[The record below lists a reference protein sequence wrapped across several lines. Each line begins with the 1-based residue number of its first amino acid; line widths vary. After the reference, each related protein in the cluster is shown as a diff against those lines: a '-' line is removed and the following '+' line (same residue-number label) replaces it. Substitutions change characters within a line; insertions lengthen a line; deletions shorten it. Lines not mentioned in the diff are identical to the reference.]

1 MLDLLEVL
9 RNAVLITG
17 LVLIMM
23 LMIEYCN
30 IGSHGSLFARLKSSG
45 INQVLIGT
53 LLGLVPGCIGGFAA
67 VSLFTHKLLSFGALT
82 AMMIA
87 SSGDEAFVM
96 LATMPLKAL
105 LLFAI
110 LGALAIVT
118 GLVCDRYLFK
128 EQNFAFCPDGYEIH
142 KEHDS
147 SIASPFRLSSYKD
160 ALRRPSRERLL
171 LLAGIALFV
180 VALLSGFAGHDHA
193 GHDHA
198 GHDHA
203 VHQEAALHQEV
214 AHNLELHEEV
224 EHNHELHEEAEH
236 NHTLHE
242 EAAHNHTLH
251 GHATHQESLQEIIE
265 ERHLSTFT
273 LHLLDEEW
281 MNCLF
286 AIMSIVT
293 LLFTATAKEH
303 FIKEHL
309 WHHVI
314 KRHLLSIFLWTLGGL
329 AVCKIGVQYLNIEE
343 WVSSNMIFVI
353 LLAVAVGIIP
363 ESGPHLVFVTL
374 YLNGIVPFSVL
385 LANSISQDGH
395 TALPLLA
402 SSRKTFLK
410 AKAVN
415 IIIGAVVGILLYLS
429 GL

>member
-203 VHQEAALHQEV
+203 VHQEAALHQE
-214 AHNLELHEEV
+214 A
-224 EHNHELHEEAEH
+224 EHNHELHEEA
-236 NHTLHE
+236 
-242 EAAHNHTLH
+242 AHNHALH

-329 AVCKIGVQYLNIEE
+329 AVCQIGVQYLNIEE

>member
-203 VHQEAALHQEV
+203 VHQEAAVHQEV
-214 AHNLELHEEV
+214 A
-224 EHNHELHEEAEH
+224 
-236 NHTLHE
+236 LHE

-251 GHATHQESLQEIIE
+251 EHVAHQESLQEIIE

-329 AVCKIGVQYLNIEE
+329 AVCQIGVQYLNIEE

>member
-214 AHNLELHEEV
+214 ALHEDAMLHQEA
-224 EHNHELHEEAEH
+224 EHNHELHEEA
-236 NHTLHE
+236 
-242 EAAHNHTLH
+242 AHNHALH

-353 LLAVAVGIIP
+353 LLAVAIGIIP

>member
-214 AHNLELHEEV
+214 ALHEDAM
-224 EHNHELHEEAEH
+224 LHQEAEH
-236 NHTLHE
+236 NHDLHE
-242 EAAHNHTLH
+242 EAAHNHALH

>member
-214 AHNLELHEEV
+214 ALHEDAM
-224 EHNHELHEEAEH
+224 LHQ
-236 NHTLHE
+236 
-242 EAAHNHTLH
+242 EAAHNHALH

-329 AVCKIGVQYLNIEE
+329 AVCQIGVQYLNIEE

>member
-214 AHNLELHEEV
+214 A
-224 EHNHELHEEAEH
+224 LHEEAM
-236 NHTLHE
+236 LHQ

-251 GHATHQESLQEIIE
+251 EHVAHQESLQEIIE

-329 AVCKIGVQYLNIEE
+329 AVCQIGVQYLNIEE

-353 LLAVAVGIIP
+353 LLAVAVGVIP

>member
-9 RNAVLITG
+9 RNTVLITG

-45 INQVLIGT
+45 INQVLVGT

-96 LATMPLKAL
+96 LATMPLQAL

-198 GHDHA
+198 
-203 VHQEAALHQEV
+203 VHQEAAVHQEV
-214 AHNLELHEEV
+214 A
-224 EHNHELHEEAEH
+224 
-236 NHTLHE
+236 LHE

-251 GHATHQESLQEIIE
+251 EHVAHQESLQEIIE

-353 LLAVAVGIIP
+353 LLAVAIGIIP

>member
-214 AHNLELHEEV
+214 ALHEDAM
-224 EHNHELHEEAEH
+224 LHQEAEH
-236 NHTLHE
+236 NHDLHE
-242 EAAHNHTLH
+242 EAAHNHALH

-415 IIIGAVVGILLYLS
+415 IVIGAVLGILLYLS

>member
-198 GHDHA
+198 

-214 AHNLELHEEV
+214 ALHEDAMLHQEA
-224 EHNHELHEEAEH
+224 EHNHELHEEAAH
-236 NHTLHE
+236 NHALHE

-251 GHATHQESLQEIIE
+251 EHVAHQESLQEIIE

-329 AVCKIGVQYLNIEE
+329 AVCQIGVQYLNIEE

-415 IIIGAVVGILLYLS
+415 IVIGAVLGILLYLS

>member
-193 GHDHA
+193 GQDHA

-214 AHNLELHEEV
+214 AHN
-224 EHNHELHEEAEH
+224 
-236 NHTLHE
+236 HTLHE
-242 EAAHNHTLH
+242 EAAHNHALH

-309 WHHVI
+309 WYHVI

-329 AVCKIGVQYLNIEE
+329 AVCQIGVQYLNIEE

>member
-96 LATMPLKAL
+96 LATMPLQAL

-214 AHNLELHEEV
+214 ALHEEAA
-224 EHNHELHEEAEH
+224 HNHELHEEA
-236 NHTLHE
+236 
-242 EAAHNHTLH
+242 AHNHALH

>member
-96 LATMPLKAL
+96 LATMPLQAL

-198 GHDHA
+198 
-203 VHQEAALHQEV
+203 VHQEAALHQEMV
-214 AHNLELHEEV
+214 
-224 EHNHELHEEAEH
+224 
-236 NHTLHE
+236 LHE
-242 EAAHNHTLH
+242 EAAHNHALH

-329 AVCKIGVQYLNIEE
+329 AVCQIGVQYLNIEE

>member
-198 GHDHA
+198 

-214 AHNLELHEEV
+214 ALHEEAA
-224 EHNHELHEEAEH
+224 HNHELHEEA
-236 NHTLHE
+236 
-242 EAAHNHTLH
+242 AHNHALH

-329 AVCKIGVQYLNIEE
+329 AVCQIGVQYLNIEE

-415 IIIGAVVGILLYLS
+415 IVIGAVVGILLYLS

>member
-193 GHDHA
+193 GHDHS
-198 GHDHA
+198 GYDHA
-203 VHQEAALHQEV
+203 V
-214 AHNLELHEEV
+214 
-224 EHNHELHEEAEH
+224 
-236 NHTLHE
+236 
-242 EAAHNHTLH
+242 
-251 GHATHQESLQEIIE
+251 HQESLQEIIE

-329 AVCKIGVQYLNIEE
+329 AVCQIGVQYLNIEE

>member
-110 LGALAIVT
+110 LGALAIAT

-203 VHQEAALHQEV
+203 VHQEVALHQEV
-214 AHNLELHEEV
+214 AY
-224 EHNHELHEEAEH
+224 NHELHEEAEH
-236 NHTLHE
+236 NHALHE

-329 AVCKIGVQYLNIEE
+329 AVCQIGVQYLNIEE

>member
-214 AHNLELHEEV
+214 ALHEEAAHNHELHEEV
-224 EHNHELHEEAEH
+224 EHNHA
-236 NHTLHE
+236 
-242 EAAHNHTLH
+242 LH

-314 KRHLLSIFLWTLGGL
+314 TRHLLSIFLWTLGGL
-329 AVCKIGVQYLNIEE
+329 AVCQIGVQYLNIEE

>member
-203 VHQEAALHQEV
+203 AHQDAALHQEV
-214 AHNLELHEEV
+214 ALHEEAMLHQ
-224 EHNHELHEEAEH
+224 EAAHNHELHEEA
-236 NHTLHE
+236 
-242 EAAHNHTLH
+242 AHNHALH

-329 AVCKIGVQYLNIEE
+329 AVCQIGVQYLNIEE

-353 LLAVAVGIIP
+353 LLAVAIGIIP

>member
-198 GHDHA
+198 

-214 AHNLELHEEV
+214 ALHEEAMLHQ
-224 EHNHELHEEAEH
+224 EAAHNHELHEEA
-236 NHTLHE
+236 
-242 EAAHNHTLH
+242 AHNHALH

-329 AVCKIGVQYLNIEE
+329 AVCQIGVQYLNIEE

-353 LLAVAVGIIP
+353 LLAVAIGIIP

>member
-180 VALLSGFAGHDHA
+180 VALLSGFAGPDHA

-203 VHQEAALHQEV
+203 V
-214 AHNLELHEEV
+214 
-224 EHNHELHEEAEH
+224 
-236 NHTLHE
+236 
-242 EAAHNHTLH
+242 
-251 GHATHQESLQEIIE
+251 HQESLQEIIE

-303 FIKEHL
+303 FI
-309 WHHVI
+309 
-314 KRHLLSIFLWTLGGL
+314 
-329 AVCKIGVQYLNIEE
+329 
-343 WVSSNMIFVI
+343 
-353 LLAVAVGIIP
+353 
-363 ESGPHLVFVTL
+363 
-374 YLNGIVPFSVL
+374 
-385 LANSISQDGH
+385 
-395 TALPLLA
+395 
-402 SSRKTFLK
+402 
-410 AKAVN
+410 
-415 IIIGAVVGILLYLS
+415 
-429 GL
+429 

>member
-203 VHQEAALHQEV
+203 AHQEV
-214 AHNLELHEEV
+214 ALHEEV
-224 EHNHELHEEAEH
+224 AHNHE
-236 NHTLHE
+236 LHE

-251 GHATHQESLQEIIE
+251 EHVAHQESLQEIIE

-329 AVCKIGVQYLNIEE
+329 AVCQIGVQYLNIEE

>member
-96 LATMPLKAL
+96 LAAMPLKAL

-203 VHQEAALHQEV
+203 VHQEAMLHQEAALHQEV
-214 AHNLELHEEV
+214 ALHEEV
-224 EHNHELHEEAEH
+224 AHNHELHEEA
-236 NHTLHE
+236 
-242 EAAHNHTLH
+242 AHNHALH

-329 AVCKIGVQYLNIEE
+329 AVCQIGVQYLNIEE

>member
-214 AHNLELHEEV
+214 ALHEEV
-224 EHNHELHEEAEH
+224 AHNHELHEK
-236 NHTLHE
+236 
-242 EAAHNHTLH
+242 AAHNHALH

-329 AVCKIGVQYLNIEE
+329 AVCQIGVQYLNIEE

-415 IIIGAVVGILLYLS
+415 IVIGAVVGILLYLS

>member
-214 AHNLELHEEV
+214 ALHEEV
-224 EHNHELHEEAEH
+224 AHNHELHEEAEH

-242 EAAHNHTLH
+242 HVA
-251 GHATHQESLQEIIE
+251 HQESLQEIIE

-353 LLAVAVGIIP
+353 LLAVAIGIIP

>member
-203 VHQEAALHQEV
+203 VHQEVALHQEV
-214 AHNLELHEEV
+214 AY
-224 EHNHELHEEAEH
+224 NHELHEEAEY
-236 NHTLHE
+236 NHALHE

-251 GHATHQESLQEIIE
+251 EHVAHQESLQEIIE

-329 AVCKIGVQYLNIEE
+329 AVCQIGVQYLNIEE

-353 LLAVAVGIIP
+353 LLAVAIGIIP

>member
-214 AHNLELHEEV
+214 A
-224 EHNHELHEEAEH
+224 LHEEAMLHQEVAH
-236 NHTLHE
+236 NHALHE

-251 GHATHQESLQEIIE
+251 EHAAHQESLQEIIE

-329 AVCKIGVQYLNIEE
+329 AVCQIGVQYLNIEE

>member
-214 AHNLELHEEV
+214 ALHEEAMLHQEA
-224 EHNHELHEEAEH
+224 EHNHELHED
-236 NHTLHE
+236 
-242 EAAHNHTLH
+242 AAHNHALH

-329 AVCKIGVQYLNIEE
+329 AVCQIGVQYLNIEE

-353 LLAVAVGIIP
+353 LLAVAVGVIP

>member
-180 VALLSGFAGHDHA
+180 VAILSGFAGHDHA

-203 VHQEAALHQEV
+203 VHQEVALHQEV
-214 AHNLELHEEV
+214 AHNHE
-224 EHNHELHEEAEH
+224 
-236 NHTLHE
+236 LHE

-251 GHATHQESLQEIIE
+251 EHVAHQESLQEIIE

-329 AVCKIGVQYLNIEE
+329 AVCQIGVQYLNIEE

>member
-198 GHDHA
+198 

-214 AHNLELHEEV
+214 ALHEDAM
-224 EHNHELHEEAEH
+224 LHQEAEH
-236 NHTLHE
+236 NHDLHE

-329 AVCKIGVQYLNIEE
+329 AVCQIGVQYLNIEE

>member
-198 GHDHA
+198 

-214 AHNLELHEEV
+214 A
-224 EHNHELHEEAEH
+224 LHEEAM
-236 NHTLHE
+236 LHQ
-242 EAAHNHTLH
+242 EAAHNHALH
-251 GHATHQESLQEIIE
+251 GHGTHQESLQEIIE

-329 AVCKIGVQYLNIEE
+329 AVCQIGVQYLNIEE

>member
-110 LGALAIVT
+110 LGVLAIVT

-214 AHNLELHEEV
+214 AHN
-224 EHNHELHEEAEH
+224 HELHED
-236 NHTLHE
+236 
-242 EAAHNHTLH
+242 AAHNHALH

-329 AVCKIGVQYLNIEE
+329 AVCQIGVQYLNIEE

>member
-203 VHQEAALHQEV
+203 VHQEV
-214 AHNLELHEEV
+214 AY
-224 EHNHELHEEAEH
+224 NHELHEEAEH
-236 NHTLHE
+236 NHALHE

-251 GHATHQESLQEIIE
+251 EHVAHQESLQEIIE

-329 AVCKIGVQYLNIEE
+329 AVCQIGVQYLNIEE

>member
-193 GHDHA
+193 GHDHS
-198 GHDHA
+198 GHDH
-203 VHQEAALHQEV
+203 V
-214 AHNLELHEEV
+214 A
-224 EHNHELHEEAEH
+224 
-236 NHTLHE
+236 
-242 EAAHNHTLH
+242 
-251 GHATHQESLQEIIE
+251 HQESLQEIIE

-329 AVCKIGVQYLNIEE
+329 AVCQIGVQYLNIEE

>member
-214 AHNLELHEEV
+214 ALHEEV
-224 EHNHELHEEAEH
+224 AHNHELHEEA
-236 NHTLHE
+236 
-242 EAAHNHTLH
+242 AHNHALH

-329 AVCKIGVQYLNIEE
+329 AVCQIGVQYLNIEE
-343 WVSSNMIFVI
+343 WVSSNMIFAI
-353 LLAVAVGIIP
+353 LLAVAIGIIP

>member
-198 GHDHA
+198 

-214 AHNLELHEEV
+214 ALHEEAMLHQ
-224 EHNHELHEEAEH
+224 EAAHNHELHEEA
-236 NHTLHE
+236 
-242 EAAHNHTLH
+242 AHNHALH

-353 LLAVAVGIIP
+353 LPGVAVGIIP

>member
-203 VHQEAALHQEV
+203 VHQE
-214 AHNLELHEEV
+214 
-224 EHNHELHEEAEH
+224 
-236 NHTLHE
+236 
-242 EAAHNHTLH
+242 
-251 GHATHQESLQEIIE
+251 SLQEIIE

-329 AVCKIGVQYLNIEE
+329 AVCQIGVQYLNIEE

>member
-214 AHNLELHEEV
+214 ALHEDAM
-224 EHNHELHEEAEH
+224 LHQEAEH
-236 NHTLHE
+236 NHD
-242 EAAHNHTLH
+242 LH

-329 AVCKIGVQYLNIEE
+329 AVCQIGVQYLNIEE

>member
-203 VHQEAALHQEV
+203 VHQEVALHQEV
-214 AHNLELHEEV
+214 AHN
-224 EHNHELHEEAEH
+224 HELHEHVA
-236 NHTLHE
+236 
-242 EAAHNHTLH
+242 
-251 GHATHQESLQEIIE
+251 HQESLQEIIE

-329 AVCKIGVQYLNIEE
+329 AVCQIGVQYLNIEE

-353 LLAVAVGIIP
+353 LLAVAIGIIP

>member
-198 GHDHA
+198 

-214 AHNLELHEEV
+214 ALHEDAMLHQEV
-224 EHNHELHEEAEH
+224 
-236 NHTLHE
+236 
-242 EAAHNHTLH
+242 AHNHALH

-329 AVCKIGVQYLNIEE
+329 AVCQIGVQYLNIEE

>member
-214 AHNLELHEEV
+214 ALHEDAMLHQEA
-224 EHNHELHEEAEH
+224 EHNHELHEEA
-236 NHTLHE
+236 
-242 EAAHNHTLH
+242 AHNHALH

-329 AVCKIGVQYLNIEE
+329 AVCQIGVQYLNIEE

>member
-198 GHDHA
+198 GHDHT

-214 AHNLELHEEV
+214 ALHEDAM
-224 EHNHELHEEAEH
+224 LHQEAEH
-236 NHTLHE
+236 NHELHE

-251 GHATHQESLQEIIE
+251 EHVAHQESLQEIIE

-329 AVCKIGVQYLNIEE
+329 AVCQIGVQYLNIEE

-415 IIIGAVVGILLYLS
+415 IVIGAVLGILLYLS